1 MKKIPFYFMYATWI
15 FYILFFTSFL
25 APWRVPTVITF
36 AAAFLCT
43 IAWSVSERITKTS
56 TKKEG
61 FATMGNSIADQ
72 VSKITKSEYF
82 ALKKSQKKTR
92 IIGAVLFVVGLILYP
107 VFISLE
113 MPFLVM
119 PAGICEVTG
128 LIMFIISFTHQK
140 YAVLKHVK
148 FEKET
153 NTSPISKPNPGIP
166 ASISPVP
173 SNGQGGVGKPVETS
187 SKINKVENNR
197 ILGCLIGGAA
207 GDALGY
213 AVEFVKYDSIIKK
226 YGKGGITSYS
236 LDQMTV
242 KALISDD
249 TQMTLF
255 TAEGLLEQEGD
266 EIQNIYHSYKNWLI
280 TQNTSFENRPFNN
293 TSELMNCS
301 ELFSPRA
308 PGNTCLSALTFNTMG
323 TVKNPI
329 NSSKGCG
336 GVMRVSPI
344 AFLNYYSPFELDK
357 LAAQAAAIT
366 HGHPLGYL
374 PAALLVHIIHKSIY
388 ENGTN
393 RSLLDIVNESMTEF
407 TQMFSTAPY
416 FNDLIA
422 LINKAIDY
430 SGNNRKDIDNIRDL
444 GEGWVAEETL
454 AIAIYSAL
462 RHHDDFSAAL
472 VASVNH
478 DGDSDSTGAVT
489 GNILGAYLGDVGID
503 DKWKEHLE
511 LYDLISK
518 IAAEFSS

>member
-1 MKKIPFYFMYATWI
+1 
-15 FYILFFTSFL
+15 
-25 APWRVPTVITF
+25 
-36 AAAFLCT
+36 
-43 IAWSVSERITKTS
+43 
-56 TKKEG
+56 
-61 FATMGNSIADQ
+61 MGINIADQ
-72 VSKITKSEYF
+72 VSKITKSEYI

-92 IIGAVLFVVGLILYP
+92 LIGAVLFVVGLVLYP

-119 PAGICEVTG
+119 PAGISEVTG

-140 YAVLKHVK
+140 YAVLKHVM
-148 FEKET
+148 FEDET
-153 NTSPISKPNPGIP
+153 KVPLVSQPTPVIPSRPSVPNNRSGVV
-166 ASISPVP
+166 SNP
-173 SNGQGGVGKPVETS
+173 SDTKGKTE
-187 SKINKVENNR
+187 KAENNR

-213 AVEFVKYDSIIKK
+213 AVEFVKYDNIIKQ

-266 EIQNIYHSYKNWLI
+266 ELQNIYHSYKNWLT
-280 TQNTSFENRPFNN
+280 TQNTSFDNRPFNN
-293 TSELMNCS
+293 TSELMNRP
-301 ELFSPRA
+301 ELFSQRA

-374 PAALLVHIIHKSIY
+374 PAALLVHILHKSIY

-393 RSLLDIVNESMTEF
+393 RSLRDIVNESIAEF
-407 TQMFSTAPY
+407 TQMFSSAPY
-416 FNDLIA
+416 FSDLIT

-454 AIAIYSAL
+454 AIAIYSSL
-462 RHHDDFSAAL
+462 RHHDDFSAAM

-489 GNILGAYLGDVGID
+489 GNILGAYLGEVGID
-503 DKWKEHLE
+503 AKWKDHLE
-511 LYDLISK
+511 LYDLIYK
-518 IAAEFSS
+518 MAAEFRS

>member
-61 FATMGNSIADQ
+61 FATMGNNIADQ

-119 PAGICEVTG
+119 PAGISEVTG

-148 FEKET
+148 LEKET
-153 NTSPISKPNPGIP
+153 DISSVSQPNPVVP
-166 ASISPVP
+166 ANTTPVP
-173 SNGQGGVGKPVETS
+173 NNGQEVAETR
-187 SKINKVENNR
+187 SKTNKVEDNR

-213 AVEFVKYDSIIKK
+213 TVEFIKYDNIIKK
-226 YGKGGITSYS
+226 YGKDGITSYS
-236 LDQMTV
+236 IDPMTV

-293 TSELMNCS
+293 TSELMNRS

-407 TQMFSTAPY
+407 TKMFYSAPY
-416 FNDLIA
+416 FNDLIK

-472 VASVNH
+472 IASVNH

-489 GNILGAYLGDVGID
+489 GNILGAYLGNNEID
-503 DKWKEHLE
+503 AKWKDHLE

-518 IAAEFSS
+518 TAASFKS